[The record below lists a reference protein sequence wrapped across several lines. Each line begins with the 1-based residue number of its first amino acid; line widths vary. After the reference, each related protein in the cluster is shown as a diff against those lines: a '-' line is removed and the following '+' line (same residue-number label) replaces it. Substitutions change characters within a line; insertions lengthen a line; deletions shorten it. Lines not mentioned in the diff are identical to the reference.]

1 MNCTMLFGYAN
12 EKSAKRRSQSK
23 AAGKLVDWN

>member
-1 MNCTMLFGYAN
+1 MLFGYAN